1 MNKMNDVFL
10 KESEREVGEKNQ
22 DSEEETLVTDVV
34 FVVSSEKRVERGG
47 KRMQYAEELRKKK
60 LLPTRSNF

>member
-1 MNKMNDVFL
+1 MNDVFL